1 MGIQPHSPA
10 KTINAGKARVNFGR
24 MLDEVFY
31 KGDHFVIERDG
42 RPMAAVIPL
51 SQLAALQKRLGPAK
65 ADSDT
70 SKGNKRQSKKRKT

>member
-1 MGIQPHSPA
+1 MDNQPRSPA

-31 KGDHFVIERDG
+31 KGEQFIIERDG

-51 SQLAALQKRLGPAK
+51 SAFEALQKMQNHPKPGPDRVK
-65 ADSDT
+65 ALNRRSH
-70 SKGNKRQSKKRKT
+70 KGKS

>member
-1 MGIQPHSPA
+1 MDIQPHSPA

-31 KGDHFVIERDG
+31 QGDHFIIERDG

-51 SQLAALQKRLGPAK
+51 SQLEALQKHLGPAK
-65 ADSDT
+65 TDSDT
-70 SKGNKRQSKKRKT
+70 SKRNKRRSRKG